1 MVLQGL
7 KFPFFAFCWSNRIS
21 VGNFLEM
28 IFPLRALKDLRK
40 IHIQLP
46 LEYWRLKK
54 KKQRKKLEWEKLLL
68 YPLLKCLPLR
78 FVEFLGFTKNFFSG
92 KIQSIIESLSL
103 KMKLV
108 CKSIIFEYVYTLN
121 QNYISGSKNYFILYF
136 LSFILFSLCQKYQ
149 KKMSKSY

>member
-46 LEYWRLKK
+46 LEYWRLR
-54 KKQRKKLEWEKLLL
+54 KKQREKTGVRKTSSL
-68 YPLLKCLPLR
+68 
-78 FVEFLGFTKNFFSG
+78 
-92 KIQSIIESLSL
+92 SIIEMPATQIRWIPRLYQEFFFRQDL
-103 KMKLV
+103 KYYWKL
-108 CKSIIFEYVYTLN
+108 II
-121 QNYISGSKNYFILYF
+121 KNEIGL
-136 LSFILFSLCQKYQ
+136 
-149 KKMSKSY
+149 

>member
-46 LEYWRLKK
+46 LEYWRL
-54 KKQRKKLEWEKLLL
+54 RKKRREKTGVRKTSSLSIIEMPATQIRWIPRL
-68 YPLLKCLPLR
+68 YQD
-78 FVEFLGFTKNFFSG
+78 FFSG